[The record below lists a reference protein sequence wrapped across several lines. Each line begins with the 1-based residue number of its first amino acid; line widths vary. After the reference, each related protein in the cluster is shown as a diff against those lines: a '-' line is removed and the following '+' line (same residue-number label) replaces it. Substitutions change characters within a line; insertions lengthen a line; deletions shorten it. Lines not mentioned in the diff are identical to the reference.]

1 MKREDIFTLH
11 FLDRQVFQLKHAQ
24 SHFSVQNGFDNYIPL
39 TKLFGDKYKEVLRKF
54 YAFFNATNPHH
65 ESGAWPVWNWAE
77 MTDSELEKFT
87 DKLRDFL
94 LDCVKKWNEL
104 YEEERVVT
112 EAKARLGAR
121 VVRGKDWDW
130 GNQDKSSIGTIT
142 QINGELEGWVRV
154 EWDSGADNSYRIG
167 AEGKYDL
174 ALYDEGPLTITPEIR
189 VPGASANTV
198 PQPKESASSLPAH
211 WYCEVTNEIRE
222 KANEWRKAVARTHR
236 SDLLAPGY
244 YIGEHVTDGS
254 LYSTNPRFMKGSS
267 ISPRQWLD
275 LVYEPWKSLTK
286 SSTHVFDLNKPS
298 TQTSTPKPCPTTA
311 TPQLLLL
318 EEENLLSSLNTLP
331 KLTPISLIP

>member
-11 FLDRQVFQLKHAQ
+11 FLDRQVFQLKHAR
-24 SHFSVQNGFDNYIPL
+24 SHFSVQNGFDNHIPL
-39 TKLFGDKYKEVLRKF
+39 TKLFGPNYKQVLRKF
-54 YAFFNATNPHH
+54 YSFFNANPRH

-104 YEEERVVT
+104 YKEERVVT
-112 EAKARLGAR
+112 HHKARVGVR
-121 VVRGKDWDW
+121 VVRGKDWGWEDQ
-130 GNQDKSSIGTIT
+130 GKSSIGTIT
-142 QINGELEGWVRV
+142 RIDDPGGWAHVK
-154 EWDSGADNSYRIG
+154 WDSGTNNSYRIG
-167 AEGKYDL
+167 AQSKYDL
-174 ALYDEGPLTITPEIR
+174 ALYDEVPLTITPEIR
-189 VPGASANTV
+189 VPEASANTV
-198 PQPKESASSLPAH
+198 PQPEESASSLPNH
-211 WYCEVTNEIRE
+211 WYCEVTSEILG
-222 KANEWRKAVARTHR
+222 KASEWRKAVARTHR
-236 SDLLAPGY
+236 SDILIPGY
-244 YIGEHVTDGS
+244 YIGEHITDGS
-254 LYSTNPRFMKGSS
+254 FYGTHPNFMRGSS

-331 KLTPISLIP
+331 RLTPISLIT